1 MVYTLREQG
10 RILVFEKH
18 ILRIFEPME
27 EKVTRME
34 KIISLPME
42 NCINCITCHIL
53 LGVQSNSYGMGKTE
67 ERSKNEEMRNEYRP

>member
-1 MVYTLREQG
+1 M
-10 RILVFEKH
+10 
-18 ILRIFEPME
+18 LRISEPME

-53 LGVQSNSYGMGKTE
+53 LGVQITHMAWARHLARMK
-67 ERSKNEEMRNEYRP
+67 K